1 MSCFSSLEKETINPM
16 FFWISPSDGMT
27 IMGGLGLDGLGFEL
41 VTTFALLFDLVT
53 AGVGG
58 LGLVNA
64 EVEAEGTD

>member
-1 MSCFSSLEKETINPM
+1 M

-27 IMGGLGLDGLGFEL
+27 IMEGLGLGGLGFEL